1 MTPSLSQPPFS
12 LAASS
17 KSLTITHG
25 QEGLCQKSQ
34 RDNRLASKQR
44 TQFGIAV
51 TAAASAPERERL
63 ATQPSSSSY
72 VFITGGYA
80 AHTLYPH
87 RPLGG
92 GKAGKDD
99 LSRLLLLQL
108 HGGGGGAGGDLGLVP
123 VAVVFQRV
131 QDVLGIG
138 VDQVRPGLP
147 QGMDNVVDE
156 ADLDNILHII

>member
-1 MTPSLSQPPFS
+1 MIRS
-12 LAASS
+12 
-17 KSLTITHG
+17 
-25 QEGLCQKSQ
+25 
-34 RDNRLASKQR
+34 
-44 TQFGIAV
+44 
-51 TAAASAPERERL
+51 
-63 ATQPSSSSY
+63 
-72 VFITGGYA
+72 
-80 AHTLYPH
+80 PH
-87 RPLGG
+87 LVPPLGG

>member
-1 MTPSLSQPPFS
+1 M
-12 LAASS
+12 
-17 KSLTITHG
+17 
-25 QEGLCQKSQ
+25 
-34 RDNRLASKQR
+34 
-44 TQFGIAV
+44 
-51 TAAASAPERERL
+51 
-63 ATQPSSSSY
+63 
-72 VFITGGYA
+72 
-80 AHTLYPH
+80 YPH